1 MSANLRN
8 KLEDGS
14 MKKQMVKSLLLI
26 SSLGVLGLVLNARA
40 DEAPSLPLE
49 KTVINNW
56 YGLTLELIRHTP
68 GYAPPVASRTL
79 GYMGVGLYESL
90 APEFKN
96 YKSLVGQLNALT
108 NIPKRFPNKTYD
120 SATIENAVLSSLV
133 ERFFDNTGPSG
144 LQSIKNLGKRLK
156 QNLESRGIA
165 KDVSE
170 RSRNFGTRIANA
182 IFEWAK
188 TDGGA
193 NGMHAG
199 YPQTFTPP
207 KEANS
212 WVSLSPTQPRPLL
225 PYWGNNRTMAL
236 KTGDECGISAPPA
249 YSEKP
254 DSAFYK
260 EALEVYNIS
269 KNRTEEQTSIARFWS
284 DDAMLS
290 KTPPGHWV
298 GLLMQLLNDKNAP
311 LEMYAEGYARL
322 GIAVN
327 DAFIG
332 CWKTKYEYNLLR
344 PVTYIKRL
352 IDPKWESMLT
362 TPPFPEY
369 PSGHSTQSAA
379 AAEVLTQL
387 MGENQSFTD
396 HTHDEDGLPARS
408 YTSFRAAANEAALSR
423 LYGGIHYRA
432 AVERGLEQGKC
443 IGEKVAKLQ
452 FKR

>member
-1 MSANLRN
+1 
-8 KLEDGS
+8 
-14 MKKQMVKSLLLI
+14 MKKQVKSLLLI
-26 SSLGVLGLVLNARA
+26 SSLSVLALVLNARA
-40 DEAPSLPLE
+40 DEVSSLPLE

-56 YGLTLELIRHTP
+56 YSLTLELIRHTP

-79 GYMGVGLYESL
+79 GYLGVGLYEAL
-90 APEFKN
+90 VPDLRK

-108 NIPKRFPNKTYD
+108 NIPKRMRSKTYD
-120 SATIENAVLSSLV
+120 TATIENAVLSSLV
-133 ERFFDNTGPSG
+133 QDFFDNTGPSG
-144 LQSIKNLGKRLK
+144 TQSIKALEKRLK
-156 QNLESRGIA
+156 QTLETREIPQ
-165 KDVSE
+165 DVLE
-170 RSRNFGTRIANA
+170 RSRNHGRRVANA
-182 IFEWAK
+182 IFEWSK

-193 NGMHAG
+193 DGIHVG
-199 YPQTFTPP
+199 YPQTFNPP
-207 KEANS
+207 QGSNF
-212 WVSLSPTQPRPLL
+212 WVSLVPTQPRPLL
-225 PYWGNNRTMAL
+225 PYWGNNRPMAL
-236 KTGDECGISAPPA
+236 KTGDECKISAPLE

-269 KNRTEEQTSIARFWS
+269 KNRTEEQSNIARFWS

-298 GLLMQLLNDKNAP
+298 ALLMQILEEKNAS

-352 IDPKWESMLT
+352 IDPKWEPMLT

-369 PSGHSTQSAA
+369 PSGHSTQSGA
-379 AAEVLTQL
+379 AAEVLTQFL
-387 MGENQSFTD
+387 GDNQSFTD
-396 HTHDEDGLPARS
+396 HTHDEDGLPERS
-408 YTSFRAAANEAALSR
+408 FSSFWAAANEAARSR

>member
-1 MSANLRN
+1 
-8 KLEDGS
+8 
-14 MKKQMVKSLLLI
+14 MKNNITKSLLLG
-26 SSLGVLGLVLNARA
+26 SSLLVFGLALTARA
-40 DEAPSLPLE
+40 DDAPSLALE
-49 KTVINNW
+49 KTVPNSW

-79 GYMGVGLYESL
+79 GYLGVGLYESL
-90 APEFKN
+90 VGDFKN
-96 YKSLVGQLNALT
+96 YKSLVGQLNGLSK
-108 NIPKRFPNKTYD
+108 IPKRMTGKIYD
-120 SATIENAVLSSLV
+120 NATVENAVLSNLV
-133 ERFFDNTGPSG
+133 KHFFDNTGPSG
-144 LQSIKNLGKRLK
+144 LQAVTGLEKRMK
-156 QNLESRGIA
+156 QSLESRNQP
-165 KDVSE
+165 KDVIE
-170 RSRNFGTRIANA
+170 RSRNYGRRVAEA
-182 IFEWAK
+182 IFEWSK

-193 NGMHAG
+193 NGSHAG

-207 KEANS
+207 QSPGS
-212 WVSLSPTQPRPLL
+212 WVSLVPTQPRPLL
-225 PYWGNNRTMAL
+225 PYWGDNRPMAL
-236 KTGDECGISAPPA
+236 KTGDACKISAPPE

-260 EALEVYNIS
+260 EALEVYSIS
-269 KNRTEEQTSIARFWS
+269 KNRSEEQTAIARFWS

-298 GLLMQLLNDKNAP
+298 GILMQLLTDKNSN
-311 LEMYAEGYARL
+311 LETYAQGYAEL

-352 IDPKWESMLT
+352 IDPKWEPMLN

-379 AAEVLTQL
+379 AAEVLTQIF
-387 MGENQSFTD
+387 GDNQTFTD
-396 HTHDEDGLPARS
+396 HTHDEDGLTERGYS
-408 YTSFRAAANEAALSR
+408 SFRAAANEAALSR

-452 FKR
+452 FKQ

>member
-8 KLEDGS
+8 KLEDTS

-26 SSLGVLGLVLNARA
+26 SSLSTLGLVLHALA
-40 DEAPSLPLE
+40 DEAPSLPIE

-79 GYMGVGLYESL
+79 GYMGVGLYEAL
-90 APEFKN
+90 VPEFKN
-96 YKSLVGQLNALT
+96 YKSLVGQLNALSKM
-108 NIPKRFPNKTYD
+108 PKRIANKTYD
-120 SATIENAVLSSLV
+120 TATIENAVLSSLV
-133 ERFFDNTGPSG
+133 KQFFDNTGPSG
-144 LQSIKNLGKRLK
+144 QQAMTGLEKRLK
-156 QNLESRGIA
+156 QTLEMRKIP
-165 KDVSE
+165 KDVLE
-170 RSRNFGTRIANA
+170 RSSNHGRRIANA

-188 TDGGA
+188 TDGGM
-193 NGMHAG
+193 NGMHVG

-207 KEANS
+207 QGAGY
-212 WVSLSPTQPRPLL
+212 WVSLVPTQSRPLL
-225 PYWGNNRTMAL
+225 PYWGDNRPMAL
-236 KTGDECGISAPPA
+236 KTGDECGISAPPE

-254 DSAFYK
+254 DSVFYK

-269 KNRTEEQTSIARFWS
+269 KNRSEEQTNIARFWS

-290 KTPPGHWV
+290 KTPPGHWM
-298 GLLMQLLNDKNAP
+298 GLLMQLLVEKNAP
-311 LEMYAEGYARL
+311 LETYAEGYARL

-379 AAEVLTQL
+379 AAEILTQL

-396 HTHDEDGLPARS
+396 HTHDEDGLSARN
-408 YTSFRAAANEAALSR
+408 YTSFRAAASEAALSR

>member
-1 MSANLRN
+1 
-8 KLEDGS
+8 
-14 MKKQMVKSLLLI
+14 MKKQIVKGILLI
-26 SSLGVLGLVLNARA
+26 SSLGALGLVLSARA
-40 DEAPSLPLE
+40 DETPSLPLE
-49 KTVINNW
+49 KTVINDW

-79 GYMGVGLYESL
+79 GYLGVGLYEAL
-90 APEFKN
+90 VPEFKN
-96 YKSLVGQLNALT
+96 YKSLVGQLNALVKLPT
-108 NIPKRFPNKTYD
+108 RIANKTYD
-120 SATIENAVLSSLV
+120 TATIENVVLSSLV
-133 ERFFDNTGPSG
+133 QDFFDNTGPSG
-144 LQSIKNLGKRLK
+144 TQSIKALEKHLK
-156 QNLESRGIA
+156 QNLEARGIA
-165 KDVSE
+165 KDVLE
-170 RSRNFGTRIANA
+170 RSRNHGRRIANA
-182 IFEWAK
+182 IFEWSK

-193 NGMHAG
+193 DGMHVG

-207 KEANS
+207 QGANY
-212 WVSLSPTQPRPLL
+212 WVSLVPTQPRPLL
-225 PYWGNNRTMAL
+225 PYWGNNRPMAL
-236 KTGDECGISAPPA
+236 KTGDECKISAPPA

-260 EALEVYNIS
+260 DALEVYNIS
-269 KNRTEEQTSIARFWS
+269 KNRTEEQSNIARFWS

-298 GLLMQLLNDKNAP
+298 GILMQMLEEKNAS
-311 LEMYAEGYARL
+311 LETYAEGYARL

-352 IDPKWESMLT
+352 IDPKWEPMLT

-387 MGENQSFTD
+387 LGDNQSFTD
-396 HTHDEDGLPARS
+396 HTHDEDGLPART
-408 YTSFRAAANEAALSR
+408 YTSFRAAASEAALSR

-432 AVERGLEQGKC
+432 AIERGLEQGQC

>member
-1 MSANLRN
+1 MSANLRK
-8 KLEDGS
+8 KLEDKA
-14 MKKQMVKSLLLI
+14 MKKQMVKNILLI
-26 SSLGVLGLVLNARA
+26 SSLTALGLILTARA
-40 DEAPSLPLE
+40 DEVPSLPLE
-49 KTVINNW
+49 KSVPTAW
-56 YGLTLELIRHTP
+56 YNLTLELIRHTP

-79 GYMGVGLYESL
+79 GYMGVGLYEAL
-90 APEFKN
+90 VLDFKN
-96 YKSLVGQLNALT
+96 YKSLVGQLNGLT
-108 NIPKRFPNKTYD
+108 KIPKRTINKTYD
-120 SATIENAVLSSLV
+120 TATIENAVLSSLV
-133 ERFFDNTGPSG
+133 KQFFDNTGPSG
-144 LQSIKNLGKRLK
+144 QQAMTGLEKRLK
-156 QNLESRGIA
+156 QTLDLRKIP
-165 KDVSE
+165 KDVLE
-170 RSRNFGTRIANA
+170 RSRNHGRRVANA
-182 IFEWAK
+182 IFEWSK

-193 NGMHAG
+193 NGSHAG
-199 YPQTFTPP
+199 YPATFNPP
-207 KEANS
+207 QGS
-212 WVSLSPTQPRPLL
+212 GYWVSLVPTQPRPLL
-225 PYWGNNRTMAL
+225 PYWGNNRPMAL
-236 KTGDECGISAPPA
+236 KTGDECKISAPPE

-269 KNRTEEQTSIARFWS
+269 KNRTEEQTNIARFWS

-298 GLLMQLLNDKNAP
+298 GLLTQLLNDKNAN
-311 LEMYAEGYARL
+311 LETYAEGYARL

-352 IDPKWESMLT
+352 IDPKWEAMLT

-387 MGENQSFTD
+387 LGDNQSFTD
-396 HTHDEDGLPARS
+396 HTHDEDGLLERN

-452 FKR
+452 FKQ